1 MHKLCKIDIGLVL
14 LTIIG
19 SAYLYYNNQINFYYA
34 MLIVFLYILAKL
46 VGYVLLPYELFDTFI
61 NHLTK
66 TSQLS
71 FLSGFEIFK
80 TTLVALLFLGFI
92 FIDPSLWI
100 IESILIV
107 SMRIWGLSFIKNLK
121 LPKN

>member
-1 MHKLCKIDIGLVL
+1 
-14 LTIIG
+14 
-19 SAYLYYNNQINFYYA
+19 

-107 SMRIWGLSFIKNLK
+107 SMRIWGLSFIRNLK